1 MPVIKFIEFDGTEH
15 EVDADA
21 GMSIMEVAMKYD
33 VPGIDAD
40 CGGGAVCGTCH
51 CFIEESAGPLPAVD
65 PQEESMLGLRP
76 DREGNSRPSGFFDE
90 AVASTT
96 HRTTTAVGVNA
107 RHVILHRHFH
117 DAHSGI
123 SIDFVLGAI
132 KLNELNYWHYLSLLN
147 SLMRRE
153 L

>member
-21 GMSIMEVAMKYD
+21 GLSIMEVAMKYD

-76 DREGNSRPSGFFDE
+76 DRGGNSRLSCQIQVSD
-90 AVASTT
+90 
-96 HRTTTAVGVNA
+96 
-107 RHVILHRHFH
+107 
-117 DAHSGI
+117 
-123 SIDFVLGAI
+123 SIGDMTI
-132 KLNELNYWHYLSLLN
+132 KLPEFQ
-147 SLMRRE
+147 M
-153 L
+153 